1 MRNKSF
7 FLSLSFISIIVMVV
21 ISKANSNGPIQ
32 SRQQVLANKMSSRV
46 NHTEDSVTYPPASL
60 QLDPFYEKYLD
71 ASGIPIVGSKNIDDA
86 AFYAVQQVV
95 NKMVSMRPD
104 VLAQMIKNKLRVGI
118 IGISEVT
125 TDMPEY
131 RDLPGRPDDSRT
143 WNDTRG
149 LGATTSR
156 PLSGCAEEN
165 VLCYGQGKDP
175 YFNEDILIHE
185 FAHSIHELGIL
196 FVNPS
201 FDKELN
207 KAFENAKAKGLW
219 VNTYA
224 QSNYAEYF
232 AEGVQDW
239 FNINAYAV
247 PTDGIHNE
255 IHTRSQLAKYDPVL
269 YNIIKQYFPDDDEKV
284 SCHQ

>member
-1 MRNKSF
+1 MVLHLIPNGTMNVIDNNKNHSMRNKSF

-156 PLSGCAEEN
+156 PLSGCAE
-165 VLCYGQGKDP
+165 
-175 YFNEDILIHE
+175 
-185 FAHSIHELGIL
+185 
-196 FVNPS
+196 
-201 FDKELN
+201 
-207 KAFENAKAKGLW
+207 
-219 VNTYA
+219 
-224 QSNYAEYF
+224 
-232 AEGVQDW
+232 
-239 FNINAYAV
+239 
-247 PTDGIHNE
+247 
-255 IHTRSQLAKYDPVL
+255 
-269 YNIIKQYFPDDDEKV
+269 
-284 SCHQ
+284 